1 MRIYHI
7 TTDQEFINRE
17 YKEFVFALTGV
28 GEFEL
33 HAKPD
38 RLTYYSEISDEQVKS
53 GADLIDTE
61 AYKKFFSK
69 YREIG
74 LPLHQCLI
82 DDKFTQSALLAI
94 ADHINKNDDTGKAIE
109 LLMEFKAEAAL
120 EKGFE
125 AVMLSGN
132 GLLVIKN
139 NLEWRKQ

>member
-1 MRIYHI
+1 M
-7 TTDQEFINRE
+7 
-17 YKEFVFALTGV
+17 
-28 GEFEL
+28 
-33 HAKPD
+33 
-38 RLTYYSEISDEQVKS
+38 
-53 GADLIDTE
+53 DLIDTE

-69 YREIG
+69 YVEIEQ
-74 LPLHQCLI
+74 PLHQCLI

-109 LLMEFKAEAAL
+109 LLIEFKAEAAL

>member
-7 TTDQEFINRE
+7 TTDQEFISRD
-17 YKEFVFALTGV
+17 YKEFIFALTGA

-33 HAKPD
+33 YANPD
-38 RLTYYSEISDEQVKS
+38 RLTYYSEISDEQVKK
-53 GADLIDTE
+53 GVDLADTE
-61 AYKKFFSK
+61 VYKKLFSK
-69 YREIG
+69 YVEIEE
-74 LPLHQCLI
+74 PLHQCLT

-109 LLMEFKAEAAL
+109 LLMELKAEAAL
-120 EKGFE
+120 EKGYE
-125 AVMLSGN
+125 AVILSGN